1 VSDLVQVTIEASG
14 DVAVARLRGEIDLS
28 NAENV
33 LERILEGAVNQPG
46 PGLVVDLSQT
56 RYIDSAGIRALFE
69 LAERLEALGK
79 RVRVV
84 VPEDASIRRVIE
96 LAGAQE
102 VLDVDTTPAAALAA
116 LGAGGAG

>member
-1 VSDLVQVTIEASG
+1 MSDLVQVTIEASG
-14 DVAVARLRGEIDLS
+14 DVAVAGLRGEIDLS

-46 PGLVVDLSQT
+46 SGLVVDLSQT
-56 RYIDSAGIRALFE
+56 QYIDSAGIRALFE

-84 VPEDASIRRVIE
+84 VPEDASIRRVME

>member
-1 VSDLVQVTIEASG
+1 MSDLVQVTIEASG
-14 DVAVARLRGEIDLS
+14 DVAVAGLRGEIDLS

-46 PGLVVDLSQT
+46 SGLVVDLSQT
-56 RYIDSAGIRALFE
+56 HYIDSAGIRALFE

-84 VPEDASIRRVIE
+84 VPEDASIRRVME

>member
-14 DVAVARLRGEIDLS
+14 DVAVAGLRGEIDLS

-46 PGLVVDLSQT
+46 SGLVVDLSQT
-56 RYIDSAGIRALFE
+56 QYIDSAGIRALFE

-84 VPEDASIRRVIE
+84 VPEDASIRRVME